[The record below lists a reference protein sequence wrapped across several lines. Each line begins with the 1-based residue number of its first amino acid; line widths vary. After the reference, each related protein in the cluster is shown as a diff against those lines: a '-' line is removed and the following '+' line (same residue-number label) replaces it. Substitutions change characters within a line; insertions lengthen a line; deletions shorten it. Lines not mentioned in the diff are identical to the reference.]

1 MSFETSHEKVDLFAT
16 ASAVLSPLGS
26 VWCRRPRASLDLS
39 DPGKGSASRLTAAP
53 ARKRGSQALHSKQSP
68 QQSFKLP
75 SASKISDSLVSA
87 LRERLTEQAQQDGHV
102 QNSEQLM
109 APTQQ
114 SGRSAAEPGQLH
126 HTNKR
131 PFSQQQQ
138 QQRRH
143 LKVDKENLS
152 QDPLHGIDCETAEAY
167 ELLTRYSDLAKI
179 GFLDSALKVVQ
190 AAVEADRKDVLGRCA
205 WIPCFGLAL
214 LKSHSK
220 CICWFR

>member
-1 MSFETSHEKVDLFAT
+1 MRRRLDFNRFCNSQFDPK
-16 ASAVLSPLGS
+16 PLCQRRS
-26 VWCRRPRASLDLS
+26 VWCGRPRASLDLS
-39 DPGKGSASRLTAAP
+39 DPGKASASRLTAAP
-53 ARKRGSQALHSKQSP
+53 ARRRGSQTLHNKQSS
-68 QQSFKLP
+68 QQSLNLP

-109 APTQQ
+109 ASTQQ
-114 SGRSAAEPGQLH
+114 SGRSASESEQLH

-131 PFSQQQQ
+131 PFLRQQ

-152 QDPLHGIDCETAEAY
+152 QDPLHGIDCKNADAF

-190 AAVEADRKDVLGRCA
+190 AAVEADRKDVLGR
-205 WIPCFGLAL
+205 
-214 LKSHSK
+214 
-220 CICWFR
+220 